1 MSTSLYRHYQRELVF
16 IRQMAQEF
24 AKQFPAAASRLLLEE
39 NRSLDPHV
47 ERLLEGFALLAGRV
61 QLKIDDEFPELT
73 DALLNILYPHY
84 LAPIPSTSVVQFDL
98 DPERAQLPNGFVIER
113 HARLR
118 TSPVSG
124 LRCRFRTSSP
134 TTLWPVSITE
144 AKIVVPPFPP
154 GWDAPPRA
162 KAALRLQIECASELP
177 FAGLGLDRLRLHL
190 VNEQPIVYTLY
201 ELLFNHALQ
210 VVFRPLDKGGTAT
223 PVVLRPAEALF
234 PVGFDAN
241 EGMLPFPP
249 HSFPGYRLLTE
260 FFGTPLKFLFADLG
274 GFRRVRQA
282 GFQRKLEAIIYLD
295 RRVERLDQALDA
307 ATFRLHCAPVI
318 NLFEQTAEPIPLTHT
333 RSEYRIVPD
342 VAHPRGLE
350 VYAVETVTGID
361 GTGGPTAEYQPFYS
375 FKHAGNRDKTRHFWY
390 ARRREATGENDRGSD
405 VYLSLVDLDYNPNVP
420 DEKSLV
426 VRTLCTNRDLPAQL
440 RHATEGIYFELEQAA
455 PIRKVLCLRAPTIP
469 MRPAHRRGGYW
480 RLVSHLTLNHLSLA
494 GEAEGRAALQE
505 LLRLYDFSDP
515 ELNQQQSAVVQ
526 QMIDGITM
534 VRSRPVVG
542 RIGGAGAAGFCRGTE
557 VTIEF
562 DETKYV
568 GNPLFLFATVLER
581 FLGLYVSI
589 NSFTQLV
596 ATTAQGQAVIKK
608 WPPRAGEQPLL

>member
-1 MSTSLYRHYQRELVF
+1 MSTSLYRYYERELVF

-24 AKQFPAAASRLLLEE
+24 AKQFPSAAQRLLLEE

-61 QLKIDDEFPELT
+61 QHKIDDEFPELT

-98 DPERAQLPNGFVIER
+98 DPERAELPNGFVIYR

-124 LRCRFRTSSP
+124 VRCRFRTCSP
-134 TTLWPVSITE
+134 TTLWPVAVTE
-144 AKIVVPPFPP
+144 AKLLFPPFPA
-154 GWDAPPRA
+154 GWEPPPRA
-162 KAALRLQIECASELP
+162 KSALRLQIECASELP
-177 FAGLGLDRLRLHL
+177 FSALSLDRLRLHL
-190 VNEQPIVYTLY
+190 VNELPIVFTLY
-201 ELLFNHALQ
+201 ELLLNHAVQ
-210 VVFRPLDKGGTAT
+210 VVFRPMDKDSKAV
-223 PVVLRPAEALF
+223 PVVLRPEEALF
-234 PVGFDAN
+234 PVGFEEDEAI
-241 EGMLPFPP
+241 LPYPP

-260 FFGTPLKFLFADLG
+260 FFGTHVKFYFADLG
-274 GFRRVRQA
+274 GFRRVATAAFR
-282 GFQRKLEAIIYLD
+282 RKLEVIIYLD
-295 RRVERLDQALDA
+295 RKVERLEQAIDA
-307 ATFRLHCAPVI
+307 NTFRLHCAAVV

-342 VAHPRGLE
+342 VAYPHGLE
-350 VYAVETVTGID
+350 VYAVESVTGVD
-361 GTGGPTAEYQPFYS
+361 ATGGPTTAYQPFYS
-375 FKHAGNRDKTRHFWY
+375 FKHSGDRQKTRHFWY
-390 ARRREATGENDRGSD
+390 ARRRPATGENDRGTD
-405 VYLSLVDLDYNPNVP
+405 VYLSLVDLDFNPNVP

-440 RHATEGIYFELEQAA
+440 RQATERITFELEQAA
-455 PIRKVLCLRAPTIP
+455 PIHKVNCLWAPSIP
-469 MRPAHRRGGYW
+469 MRPTHQRGGYW
-480 RLVSHLTLNHLSLA
+480 RLVSHLTLNHLSL
-494 GEAEGRAALQE
+494 GQGDEGRAALQE

-515 ELNQQQSAVVQ
+515 ELNQQQSAIVQ
-526 QMIDGITM
+526 QMIDGITS

-568 GNPLFLFATVLER
+568 GNPLFLFASVLER

>member
-1 MSTSLYRHYQRELVF
+1 VSTSLYRYYERELVF
-16 IRQMAQEF
+16 IRQIAQEF
-24 AKQFPAAASRLLLEE
+24 AKQFPSAAARLLLEE

-47 ERLLEGFALLAGRV
+47 ERLLEGFALIAGRV
-61 QLKIDDEFPELT
+61 QHKIDDEFPELT

-98 DPERAQLPNGFVIER
+98 DPERAQLPNGFLIER

-118 TSPVSG
+118 TSAVGG
-124 LRCRFRTSSP
+124 LRCRFRTGSP
-134 TTLWPVSITE
+134 TTLWPVAIT
-144 AKIVVPPFPP
+144 AATLLVPPFPA
-154 GWDAPPRA
+154 GWETPPRA

-177 FAGLGLDRLRLHL
+177 FPALSLDRLRLHL
-190 VNEQPIVYTLY
+190 VNEQPIVFTLY
-201 ELLFNHALQ
+201 ELLFNHAVQ
-210 VVFRPLDKGGTAT
+210 VVFRPLDKGSKATA
-223 PVVLRPAEALF
+223 VALRPEEALF
-234 PVGFDAN
+234 PVGFEEN
-241 EGMLPFPP
+241 EAILPFPP

-260 FFGTPLKFLFADLG
+260 FFGTQVKFYFADLG
-274 GFRRVRQA
+274 GFRRVAAA

-295 RRVERLDQALDA
+295 RKVERLDQAIDVG
-307 ATFRLHCAPVI
+307 TFRLHCAPVI
-318 NLFEQTAEPIPLTHT
+318 NLFEQTAEPIVLTHT

-342 VAHPRGLE
+342 VASPQGLE
-350 VYAVETVTGID
+350 VYAVESVTGVEA
-361 GTGGPTAEYQPFYS
+361 TGGPTTGYQPFYS
-375 FKHAGNRDKTRHFWY
+375 FKHTGDRLNTRHFWY
-390 ARRREATGENDRGSD
+390 GRRREATGENDRGTD
-405 VYLSLVDLDYNPNVP
+405 VYLSLVDLDFNPNVP

-426 VRTLCTNRDLPAQL
+426 IRTLCTNRDLPAQL
-440 RHATEGIYFELEQAA
+440 RHATERIHFELEQAA
-455 PIRKVLCLRAPTIP
+455 PIHKVNCLRAPTIP
-469 MRPAHRRGGYW
+469 MRPEHRRGGYW
-480 RLVSHLTLNHLSLA
+480 RLISHLTLNHLSL
-494 GEAEGRAALQE
+494 GDEAEGRAALQE

-526 QMIDGITM
+526 QMIDGITS
-534 VRSRPVVG
+534 VSSRPVVG

-581 FLGLYVSI
+581 FLGLYASI
-589 NSFTQLV
+589 NSFTQMV

>member
-1 MSTSLYRHYQRELVF
+1 VSTSLYRYYERELVF
-16 IRQMAQEF
+16 IRQMAREF
-24 AKQFPAAASRLLLEE
+24 AKQFPSAAERLLLEE

-61 QLKIDDEFPELT
+61 QHKIDDEFPELT

-98 DPERAQLPNGFVIER
+98 DPERAQLPHGFVIDR

-118 TSPVSG
+118 TSPASG
-124 LRCRFRTSSP
+124 VRCRFRTGCP
-134 TTLWPVSITE
+134 TTLWPVAIAE
-144 AKIVVPPFPP
+144 ARLLVPPFPA
-154 GWDAPPRA
+154 GWEPPPRT
-162 KAALRLQIECASELP
+162 KAALRLQIDTASEMP
-177 FAGLGLDRLRLHL
+177 FPALSLDRLRLHL
-190 VNEQPIVYTLY
+190 VGELPIVFTLY
-201 ELLFNHALQ
+201 ELLFNHAVQ
-210 VVFRPLDKGGTAT
+210 VVFRPLDKGTKAT
-223 PVVLRPAEALF
+223 PLALRPEEALF
-234 PVGFDAN
+234 PVGFDDSEAI
-241 EGMLPFPP
+241 LPFPP
-249 HSFPGYRLLTE
+249 HSFAGYRLLTE
-260 FFGTPLKFLFADLG
+260 FFGTHVKFYFADLG
-274 GFRRVRQA
+274 GFRRVAAA

-295 RRVERLDQALDA
+295 RKMERLEQAIDA
-307 ATFRLHCAPVI
+307 STFRLHCATVI

-342 VAHPRGLE
+342 VAYPHGLE
-350 VYAVETVTGID
+350 VYSVQSVTGVD
-361 GTGGPTAEYQPFYS
+361 ATGGPTIAYQPFYS
-375 FKHAGNRDKTRHFWY
+375 FKHAGDRQKTRHFWY
-390 ARRREATGENDRGSD
+390 SRRREATGENDRGTD
-405 VYLSLVDLDYNPNVP
+405 VYLSLVDLDFNPNVP

-440 RHATEGIYFELEQAA
+440 RQATEWIIFELEQAA
-455 PIRKVLCLRAPTIP
+455 PIHKVVCLRAPTIP
-469 MRPAHRRGGYW
+469 MRPTHRRGGYW
-480 RLVSHLTLNHLSLA
+480 RLISHLTLNHLSL
-494 GEAEGRAALQE
+494 GQGAEGRAALQE

-515 ELNQQQSAVVQ
+515 ELNQQQSAIVQ
-526 QMIDGITM
+526 QMIDGITS
-534 VRSRPVVG
+534 VTSRPVVG

-608 WPPRAGEQPLL
+608 WPPRAGEQPLV